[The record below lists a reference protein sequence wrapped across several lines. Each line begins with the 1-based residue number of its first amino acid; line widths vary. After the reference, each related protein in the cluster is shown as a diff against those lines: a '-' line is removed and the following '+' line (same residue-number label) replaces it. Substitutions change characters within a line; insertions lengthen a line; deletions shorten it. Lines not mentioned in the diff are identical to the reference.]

1 MQLVM
6 VSDALTV
13 VAIVAA
19 AAAAAA
25 LVSDAEQR

>member
-19 AAAAAA
+19 AAAAA